1 MCGISG
7 IVSNKD
13 VSKIEYFKRFNLI
26 LKHRGPDDEGIW
38 ISKNRNVGLCHTRLA
53 IQDLSQ
59 NGRQPMISNSKNFI
73 ITFNGE
79 IYNHLSLRNLLP
91 SKKWISQSDTET
103 LLEMID
109 YYGVEK
115 TLVQLKGMFAF
126 CVYDVKKQEL
136 HLCRDRFGEKPLYFG
151 FHDNNFIFTSELKVL
166 SFLKDSKNINTT
178 ALNNFFNYLYVP
190 STQSIFKNFFK
201 LNSGCYLKTS
211 ITELKDKKTT
221 IKKYYDK
228 KKIISEIKLN
238 SKDNFEE
245 HLEKKLT
252 NSLEAMLIS
261 DKPLGA
267 FLSGGIDSSLIC
279 CLLAKKLNKKLKTF
293 TIGFENKKFDESIYA
308 KNIASY
314 LNTDHHEH
322 IFNDKD
328 LHEILPQIPLIYD
341 EPFSDSSQV
350 PTYLISKIA
359 KEKVSV
365 ALTGDGGDE
374 LFGGYNRYIL
384 TKKYWPL
391 LRSIPGPLREIFG
404 KILALPGMQNFL
416 PKLNKVGKK
425 LQNIKDIEDLYFN
438 LTTELNLTN
447 GVLLN
452 EFHEDIKKKN
462 FSEISLNKFN
472 DIEKMMFY
480 DVENYLTDDILC
492 KVDRA
497 SMASS
502 LETRAPFLDYEVFE
516 YALRIPFNQKIY
528 KNDSKYIL
536 KKILNKY
543 IPKNLYERPKTG
555 FGIPLKE
562 FLLKDMREWSK
573 SILFD
578 RFYFDP
584 FLDQKKIEGLW
595 HQTDNNKIDFTST
608 LWSIISFRIW
618 FKGN

>member
-1 MCGISG
+1 M
-7 IVSNKD
+7 
-13 VSKIEYFKRFNLI
+13 FN
-26 LKHRGPDDEGIW
+26 
-38 ISKNRNVGLCHTRLA
+38 
-53 IQDLSQ
+53 
-59 NGRQPMISNSKNFI
+59 
-73 ITFNGE
+73 
-79 IYNHLSLRNLLP
+79 
-91 SKKWISQSDTET
+91 
-103 LLEMID
+103 
-109 YYGVEK
+109 
-115 TLVQLKGMFAF
+115 
-126 CVYDVKKQEL
+126 
-136 HLCRDRFGEKPLYFG
+136 
-151 FHDNNFIFTSELKVL
+151 
-166 SFLKDSKNINTT
+166 
-178 ALNNFFNYLYVP
+178 
-190 STQSIFKNFFK
+190 
-201 LNSGCYLKTS
+201 
-211 ITELKDKKTT
+211 
-221 IKKYYDK
+221 
-228 KKIISEIKLN
+228 
-238 SKDNFEE
+238 
-245 HLEKKLT
+245 
-252 NSLEAMLIS
+252 
-261 DKPLGA
+261 
-267 FLSGGIDSSLIC
+267 
-279 CLLAKKLNKKLKTF
+279 
-293 TIGFENKKFDESIYA
+293 
-308 KNIASY
+308 
-314 LNTDHHEH
+314 
-322 IFNDKD
+322 
-328 LHEILPQIPLIYD
+328 
-341 EPFSDSSQV
+341 
-350 PTYLISKIA
+350 
-359 KEKVSV
+359 
-365 ALTGDGGDE
+365 
-374 LFGGYNRYIL
+374 
-384 TKKYWPL
+384 
-391 LRSIPGPLREIFG
+391 FG
-404 KILALPGMQNFL
+404 K
-416 PKLNKVGKK
+416 KLNKVGKK

-578 RFYFDP
+578 RCYFDP